1 MFRAAQDLASVGR
14 VPYLNDARGLG
25 VPHRLSI
32 PCSVSGTL
40 PNSVRS
46 AVNKCHGDRP
56 PQAPPVSAA
65 PFLARGAGDWRKRCG
80 HGTRCLWGW
89 RTGEEYRPWSL
100 RGGGI
105 RGSQVRGD
113 LEGGRNFVASMEPCF
128 ENWDLCSCLEA
139 RSCSTMLTRAP
150 SMAVALGRGKREP
163 MAVGSETDLGF
174 DFLSSIPGT
183 CGWRWPSSLGV
194 FQSHDVRG
202 PVSTSRCLTCAGT
215 AKVFNLCP
223 CASFHAMSILW
234 DLGSRNSRPTPC
246 PTLPRSFSSWL

>member
-1 MFRAAQDLASVGR
+1 MERPWLRAAVRLGLLVDASREGFGELILFGVRCIGLVILKSRPWSWRLSAKTGCKCRWQGNIGDRPMFRAAQDLASVGR

-25 VPHRLSI
+25 VPQRLSI

-80 HGTRCLWGW
+80 HGARCLRGW

-105 RGSQVRGD
+105 RGSQVRGRF
-113 LEGGRNFVASMEPCF
+113 GRRPEFRRIHGA
-128 ENWDLCSCLEA
+128 
-139 RSCSTMLTRAP
+139 ML
-150 SMAVALGRGKREP
+150 
-163 MAVGSETDLGF
+163 
-174 DFLSSIPGT
+174 
-183 CGWRWPSSLGV
+183 
-194 FQSHDVRG
+194 
-202 PVSTSRCLTCAGT
+202 
-215 AKVFNLCP
+215 
-223 CASFHAMSILW
+223 
-234 DLGSRNSRPTPC
+234 
-246 PTLPRSFSSWL
+246 